1 MNNTDSHQEQEFV
14 PEVDAASL
22 QGAALPPSP
31 SPLPSEPLSEPA
43 PIVAPSFPDDPEQAM
58 QQLPPTLAA
67 HIQDLLAQADAEGYL
82 RGRNEVIEA
91 TQHFDA
97 PDDSELTLAVPIP
110 RYNRS
115 SIWDL

>member
-1 MNNTDSHQEQEFV
+1 MNDTDSHQEQEFV

-22 QGAALPPSP
+22 QGATLPPSP
-31 SPLPSEPLSEPA
+31 PPQPPEPLSA
-43 PIVAPSFPDDPEQAM
+43 PAPSFPDDPEQAM
-58 QQLPPTLAA
+58 QQLPPTLAV
-67 HIQDLLAQADAEGYL
+67 HIQDLIAQADAEGYL

-97 PDDSELTLAVPIP
+97 PDDSELTLAAPIP

>member
-1 MNNTDSHQEQEFV
+1 MNDTYSHQEQEFV

-22 QGAALPPSP
+22 QGAALPPASP
-31 SPLPSEPLSEPA
+31 PPEPA
-43 PIVAPSFPDDPEQAM
+43 TVPIEAPALPDDPEQAM
-58 QQLPPTLAA
+58 QRLPPALSA

-91 TQHFDA
+91 TQHFDTS
-97 PDDSELTLAVPIP
+97 DDDCELFPLSIP
-110 RYNRS
+110 RYCRS

>member
-1 MNNTDSHQEQEFV
+1 MNDTHSHHEQEYV

-22 QGAALPPSP
+22 QGASLPSPPPPLPPK
-31 SPLPSEPLSEPA
+31 PLSAPA
-43 PIVAPSFPDDPEQAM
+43 LSDDPEQAM
-58 QQLPPTLAA
+58 QQLPPALTA

-82 RGRNEVIEA
+82 RGRNEIIEA

-97 PDDSELTLAVPIP
+97 PDDSELTLAAPIP